1 MLTPMRNLSQNGYE
15 DDDGDGDDED
25 DEDDRPRG
33 ACHLLAPRGL
43 SRVSPAGP
51 DQDIS
56 DADTRAR
63 RSWVRRAILIA
74 GEKRVH
80 RDA

>member
-56 DADTRAR
+56 
-63 RSWVRRAILIA
+63 
-74 GEKRVH
+74 
-80 RDA
+80 